1 MAMAFHF
8 QVWRGNRK
16 INLQVNASAPGGA
29 TLADVA
35 ASIRAAAA
43 RGVSFNGPVTADT
56 VITLMDML
64 PPIGARCE
72 KADFPIDHRF
82 QSDVDVI
89 NVWMLMRNPPK
100 PRAKAKGAAGA
111 SGRLAGP
118 SAAGSAAGSAS
129 AAAASTDEV
138 SVWASAPEKS
148 NGKVKKAVQF
158 GNQIQIHYDDETT
171 ARKEFKSIVKEH
183 GLKLHMDMEEAK
195 KRMERLRREMA
206 VLKGYTG
213 EVGEESESDIEF
225 QEEEE
230 SSEEEQDDIDESV
243 TVDATEEEEDAKSI
257 ENALTAI
264 ADAAEDLK
272 KYKK

>member
-1 MAMAFHF
+1 MSFHF

-16 INLQVNASAPGGA
+16 INLQVNASCPLGA
-29 TLADVA
+29 KLTDVE

-43 RGVSFNGPVTADT
+43 RGVNFNGPVTADT

-118 SAAGSAAGSAS
+118 SAAGSAAGSA
-129 AAAASTDEV
+129 AASSTDEV
-138 SVWASAPEKS
+138 QVWAVAGCGGSA
-148 NGKVKKAVQF
+148 VTKAVQI
-158 GNQIQIHYDDETT
+158 GNQIQIHYDDEKT
-171 ARKEFKSIVKEH
+171 ARKEFKKLVREH
-183 GLKLHMDMEEAK
+183 DLDWQMDREEAK
-195 KRMERLRREMA
+195 KRMEKLRREMA
-206 VLKGYTG
+206 FLKGYTS
-213 EVGEESESDIEF
+213 EAEESESEE
-225 QEEEE
+225 QETTE
-230 SSEEEQDDIDESV
+230 EEEQDDIDSV
-243 TVDATEEEEDAKSI
+243 VEVGETEEDAESAGKDVQES
-257 ENALTAI
+257 
-264 ADAAEDLK
+264 K
-272 KYKK
+272 K